1 MNPRFDIVYLG
12 KAVDFLDSIDES
24 AQEKLIYNIEKSKY
38 LNDVQLF
45 KKLTDKIWEFRAESK
60 GVQYRILAFWTKSI
74 EGTALVICTNG
85 FIKKSSKVQRKEIQ
99 VAIKL
104 MKGHLSKYR

>member
-1 MNPRFDIVYLG
+1 MG
-12 KAVDFLDSIDES
+12 KAVGFLESIDES

-60 GVQYRILAFWTKSI
+60 GVQYRILAFRTKSI